1 MSELNIYQIS
11 NEYLE
16 LSRKLIES
24 EGELTPEL
32 EAELAIN
39 SEQLEAKS
47 RGYGY
52 VIKKIEDEELII
64 ESEIKRL
71 SALLKSRS
79 TAKTRL
85 KSILLNAMELFSI
98 EKIETPTLKISLR
111 KSTSVDVPDVDLL
124 DEWFKVSK
132 VTISANKVEIKK
144 AIEEGKNVIGATL
157 VTKNNLQIK

>member
-1 MSELNIYQIS
+1 MSNLNIYQIS

-16 LSRKLIES
+16 LSQKLIES

-32 EAELAIN
+32 ELELSIN
-39 SEQLEAKS
+39 SEQLEQKG

-52 VIKKIEDEELII
+52 VIKQFEDEELILK
-64 ESEIKRL
+64 SEIERL
-71 SALLKSRS
+71 TKMLKSRT
-79 TAKTRL
+79 TAKERIKTT
-85 KSILLNAMELFSI
+85 LLNAMQLFSI

-111 KSTSVDVPDVDLL
+111 KSTSVDIPDVDLL
-124 DEWFKVSK
+124 DSWFKVEK
-132 VTISANKVEIKK
+132 VTISADKKEIKK

>member
-1 MSELNIYQIS
+1 MSNLNIYQIS

-16 LSRKLIES
+16 LSQKLIES

-32 EAELAIN
+32 ALELSIN
-39 SEQLEAKS
+39 SEQLEQKG

-52 VIKKIEDEELII
+52 VIKQFEDEELILK
-64 ESEIKRL
+64 SEIERL
-71 SALLKSRS
+71 TKMLKSRT
-79 TAKTRL
+79 TAKERIKTT
-85 KSILLNAMELFSI
+85 LLNAMELFSI

-124 DEWFKVSK
+124 DSWLKVEK
-132 VTISANKVEIKK
+132 VTISADKKEIKK